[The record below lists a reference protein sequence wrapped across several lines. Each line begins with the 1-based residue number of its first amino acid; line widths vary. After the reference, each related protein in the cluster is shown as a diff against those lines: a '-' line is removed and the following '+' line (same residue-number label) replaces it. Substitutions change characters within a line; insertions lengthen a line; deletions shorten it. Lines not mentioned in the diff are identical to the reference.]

1 MMIKKKTYLYLLE
14 IMLKNNNK
22 KNLNEIQRILN
33 YSH

>member
-1 MMIKKKTYLYLLE
+1 MMILKKTYLYLLE